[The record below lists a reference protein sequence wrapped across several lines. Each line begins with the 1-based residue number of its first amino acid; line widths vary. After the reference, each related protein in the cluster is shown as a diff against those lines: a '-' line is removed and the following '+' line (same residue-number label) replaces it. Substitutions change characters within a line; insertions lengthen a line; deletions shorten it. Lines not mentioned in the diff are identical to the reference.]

1 MRITTEQQEI
11 LDSLVCERLS
21 RNSENMRAID
31 QFFNSK
37 NDKLVERLLN
47 EAYSEDEDDKIAY
60 YLVKDKEGHILFY
73 FSLKCGQLYDKHLDF
88 ELFKLLGE
96 LYDGLLKMKSE
107 PDISQE
113 DTLAIDKILE
123 EIRSRKGVLKEDL
136 KKITKK
142 NQSIEDFEKVFKD
155 DAAKVGAT
163 YSGIEIVQ
171 FCSNENCLD
180 YWKSY
185 GINQKLGVVVFWQ
198 FIVPIIIKIKECIGC
213 EYLFLFAADDSEDED
228 LVNYYKSWLKF
239 ENSNERSAATP
250 VYDLTCKFLYQETCS
265 LEEKRDAFF
274 KNFNPYE
281 DAV

>member
-198 FIVPIIIKIKECIGC
+198 FS
-213 EYLFLFAADDSEDED
+213 LF
-228 LVNYYKSWLKF
+228 
-239 ENSNERSAATP
+239 
-250 VYDLTCKFLYQETCS
+250 
-265 LEEKRDAFF
+265 
-274 KNFNPYE
+274 
-281 DAV
+281 

>member
-1 MRITTEQQEI
+1 MRITEEQQEI
-11 LDSLVCERLS
+11 LESLVCERLS
-21 RNSENMRAID
+21 RNPANMREID

-47 EAYSEDEDDKIAY
+47 EAYSEDEEDKIAY

-88 ELFKLLGE
+88 DLFKLLGE

-113 DTLAIDKILE
+113 DSIVIDKVLE

-142 NQSIEDFEKVFKD
+142 NQSIDDFEKVFKD
-155 DAAKVGAT
+155 DADKVGAT
-163 YSGIEIVQ
+163 FSGIEIVQ
-171 FCSNENCLD
+171 FCSNEDSLV
-180 YWKSY
+180 YWKKY
-185 GINQKLGVVVFWQ
+185 GVNQKLGVVVFWQ
-198 FIVPIIIKIKECIGC
+198 FIVPIIIKIKELIGC
-213 EYLFLFAADDSEDED
+213 EYLFLFAADDSEDEN

-239 ENSNERSAATP
+239 ESSNERSAATP
-250 VYDLTCKFLYQETCS
+250 VYDLTCEFLYQETCS
-265 LEEKRDAFF
+265 LKEKRDTFF
-274 KNFNPYE
+274 KNFNPDE
-281 DAV
+281 DVV

>member
-1 MRITTEQQEI
+1 MRITEEQQEI
-11 LDSLVCERLS
+11 LESLVCERLS
-21 RNSENMRAID
+21 RNPANMREID

-47 EAYSEDEDDKIAY
+47 EAYSEDEEDKIAY

-88 ELFKLLGE
+88 DLFKLLGE

-113 DTLAIDKILE
+113 DSIVIDKVLE

-142 NQSIEDFEKVFKD
+142 NQSIDDFEKVFKD
-155 DAAKVGAT
+155 DADKVGAT
-163 YSGIEIVQ
+163 FSGIEIVQ
-171 FCSNENCLD
+171 FCSNEASLV
-180 YWKSY
+180 YWKKY
-185 GINQKLGVVVFWQ
+185 GVNQKLGVVVFWQ
-198 FIVPIIIKIKECIGC
+198 FIVPIIIKIKELIGC
-213 EYLFLFAADDSEDED
+213 EYLFLFAADDSEDEN

-239 ENSNERSAATP
+239 ESSNERSAATP
-250 VYDLTCKFLYQETCS
+250 VYDLTCKFLYQEACS
-265 LEEKRDAFF
+265 LKEKRDTFF
-274 KNFNPYE
+274 KNFNPDE
-281 DAV
+281 DVV

>member
-1 MRITTEQQEI
+1 MRITKEQQEI

-21 RNSENMRAID
+21 RNPANMREID

-47 EAYSEDEDDKIAY
+47 EAYSEDEGDKIAY

-88 ELFKLLGE
+88 DLFKLLGE

-107 PDISQE
+107 PDITPE
-113 DTLAIDKILE
+113 DSLAIDKILE

-142 NQSIEDFEKVFKD
+142 NRSIEDFEKLFKD
-155 DAAKVGAT
+155 DADKVGAT
-163 YSGIEIVQ
+163 FSGIEIVQ
-171 FCSNENCLD
+171 FCSNEDCLD
-180 YWKSY
+180 YWKNF

-198 FIVPIIIKIKECIGC
+198 FIVPIIIKIKEWIGC
-213 EYLFLFAADDSEDED
+213 EYLFLFAADDSEDEN

-239 ENSNERSAATP
+239 ESSNERSAATP

-274 KNFNPYE
+274 KNFNPDE

>member
-265 LEEKRDAFF
+265 LKEKRDTFF
-274 KNFNPYE
+274 KNFNPDE
-281 DAV
+281 DVV

>member
-1 MRITTEQQEI
+1 MRITEEQQEI
-11 LDSLVCERLS
+11 LESLVCERLS
-21 RNSENMRAID
+21 RNPANMREID

-47 EAYSEDEDDKIAY
+47 EAYSEDEEDKIAY

-88 ELFKLLGE
+88 DLFKLLGE

-113 DTLAIDKILE
+113 DSIVIDKVLE

-155 DAAKVGAT
+155 DADKVGAT
-163 YSGIEIVQ
+163 FSGIEIVQ
-171 FCSNENCLD
+171 FCSNEDSLE
-180 YWKSY
+180 YWKKY
-185 GINQKLGVVVFWQ
+185 GVNQKLGVVVFWQ
-198 FIVPIIIKIKECIGC
+198 FIVPIIIKIKELIGC
-213 EYLFLFAADDSEDED
+213 EYLFLFAADDSEDEN

-239 ENSNERSAATP
+239 ESSNERSAATP

-265 LEEKRDAFF
+265 LKEKRDTFF
-274 KNFNPYE
+274 KYFNPDE
-281 DAV
+281 DVV

>member
-1 MRITTEQQEI
+1 MRITEEQQEI
-11 LDSLVCERLS
+11 LESLVCERLS
-21 RNSENMRAID
+21 RNPANMREID

-47 EAYSEDEDDKIAY
+47 EAYSEDEEDKIAY

-88 ELFKLLGE
+88 DLFKLLGE

-113 DTLAIDKILE
+113 DSIVIDKVLE

-142 NQSIEDFEKVFKD
+142 NQSIDDFEKVFKD
-155 DAAKVGAT
+155 DADKVGAT
-163 YSGIEIVQ
+163 FSGIEIVQ
-171 FCSNENCLD
+171 FCSNEDSLV
-180 YWKSY
+180 YWKKY
-185 GINQKLGVVVFWQ
+185 GVNQKLGVVVFWQ
-198 FIVPIIIKIKECIGC
+198 FIVPIIIKIKELIGC
-213 EYLFLFAADDSEDED
+213 EYLFLFAADDSEDEN

-239 ENSNERSAATP
+239 ESSDERSAATP

-265 LEEKRDAFF
+265 LKEKRDNFF
-274 KNFNPYE
+274 KNFNPDE
-281 DAV
+281 DVV

>member
-274 KNFNPYE
+274 KNFNPDE

>member
-1 MRITTEQQEI
+1 MRITKEQQGI

-21 RNSENMRAID
+21 RNPANMREID

-47 EAYSEDEDDKIAY
+47 EAYSEDEGDKIAY

-88 ELFKLLGE
+88 DLFKLLGE

-107 PDISQE
+107 PDITPE
-113 DTLAIDKILE
+113 DSLAIDKILE

-142 NQSIEDFEKVFKD
+142 NRSIEDFEKVFKD
-155 DAAKVGAT
+155 DADKVGAT
-163 YSGIEIVQ
+163 FSGIEIVQ
-171 FCSNENCLD
+171 FCSNEDCLD
-180 YWKSY
+180 YWKNY

-198 FIVPIIIKIKECIGC
+198 FIVPIIIKIKEWIGC
-213 EYLFLFAADDSEDED
+213 EYLFLFAADDSEDEN

-239 ENSNERSAATP
+239 ESSNERSAATP

-274 KNFNPYE
+274 KNFNPDE

>member
-1 MRITTEQQEI
+1 MRITTEQLEI

-250 VYDLTCKFLYQETCS
+250 VYDLTCKFLYQETSS

-274 KNFNPYE
+274 KNFNPDE

>member
-1 MRITTEQQEI
+1 MRTTKEQQKI

-21 RNSENMRAID
+21 RNPANMREID

-47 EAYSEDEDDKIAY
+47 EAYSEDEGDKIAY

-88 ELFKLLGE
+88 DLFKLLGE

-107 PDISQE
+107 PDITPE
-113 DTLAIDKILE
+113 DSLAIDKILE

-142 NQSIEDFEKVFKD
+142 NRSIEDFEKVFKD
-155 DAAKVGAT
+155 DADKVGAT
-163 YSGIEIVQ
+163 FSGIEIVQ
-171 FCSNENCLD
+171 FCSNEDCLD
-180 YWKSY
+180 YWKNF

-198 FIVPIIIKIKECIGC
+198 FIVPIIIKIKEWIGC
-213 EYLFLFAADDSEDED
+213 EYLFLFAADDSEDEN

-239 ENSNERSAATP
+239 ESSNERSAATP

-274 KNFNPYE
+274 KNFNPDE

>member
-1 MRITTEQQEI
+1 MRITKEQQEI

-21 RNSENMRAID
+21 RNPANMREID

-47 EAYSEDEDDKIAY
+47 EAYSEDEGDKIAY

-88 ELFKLLGE
+88 DLFKLLGE

-107 PDISQE
+107 PDITPE
-113 DTLAIDKILE
+113 DSLAIDKILE

-142 NQSIEDFEKVFKD
+142 NRSIEDFEKVFKD
-155 DAAKVGAT
+155 DADKVGAT
-163 YSGIEIVQ
+163 FSGIEIVQ
-171 FCSNENCLD
+171 FCSNEDCLD
-180 YWKSY
+180 YWKNY

-198 FIVPIIIKIKECIGC
+198 FIVPIIIKIKEWIGC
-213 EYLFLFAADDSEDED
+213 EYLFLFAADDSEDEN

-239 ENSNERSAATP
+239 ESSNERSAATP

-274 KNFNPYE
+274 KNFNPDE

>member
-1 MRITTEQQEI
+1 MRITEEQQRI

-21 RNSENMRAID
+21 RNPANMREIA

-47 EAYSEDEDDKIAY
+47 EAYSEDEEDKIAY

-88 ELFKLLGE
+88 DLFKLLGE
-96 LYDGLLKMKSE
+96 LYDGLLKMRSE

-113 DTLAIDKILE
+113 DSTAIDKILE
-123 EIRSRKGVLKEDL
+123 EIRSRKGVLKDDL

-142 NQSIEDFEKVFKD
+142 NQSIEDFEKVFED
-155 DAAKVGAT
+155 GTDKVGAT
-163 YSGIEIVQ
+163 FSGIEIVQ
-171 FCSNENCLD
+171 FCSNEDCLD
-180 YWKSY
+180 YWKKF
-185 GINQKLGVVVFWQ
+185 GVNQKLGVVVFWQ
-198 FIVPIIIKIKECIGC
+198 FIVPIIIKIKEWIGC
-213 EYLFLFAADDSEDED
+213 EYLFLFAADDSEDEN

-239 ENSNERSAATP
+239 ESSNERSAATP
-250 VYDLTCKFLYQETCS
+250 IYDLTCKFLYQETSS
-265 LEEKRDAFF
+265 LKEKRDTFF
-274 KNFNPYE
+274 KNFNPDE

>member
-1 MRITTEQQEI
+1 MRE
-11 LDSLVCERLS
+11 
-21 RNSENMRAID
+21 ID

-47 EAYSEDEDDKIAY
+47 EAYSEDEEDKIAY

-88 ELFKLLGE
+88 DLFKLLGE

-113 DTLAIDKILE
+113 DSIVIDKVLE

-155 DAAKVGAT
+155 DADKVGAT
-163 YSGIEIVQ
+163 FSGIEIVQ
-171 FCSNENCLD
+171 FCSNEDSLV
-180 YWKSY
+180 YWKKY
-185 GINQKLGVVVFWQ
+185 GVNQKLGVVVFWQ
-198 FIVPIIIKIKECIGC
+198 FIVPIIIKIKELIGC
-213 EYLFLFAADDSEDED
+213 EYLFLFAADDSEDEN

-239 ENSNERSAATP
+239 ESSNERSAATP

-265 LEEKRDAFF
+265 LKEKRDTFF
-274 KNFNPYE
+274 KNFNPDE
-281 DAV
+281 DVV

>member
-1 MRITTEQQEI
+1 MRITEEQQEI
-11 LDSLVCERLS
+11 LESLVCERLS
-21 RNSENMRAID
+21 RNPANMREID
-31 QFFNSK
+31 RFFNSK

-47 EAYSEDEDDKIAY
+47 EAYSEDEEDKIAY

-88 ELFKLLGE
+88 DLFKLLGE

-113 DTLAIDKILE
+113 DSIVIDKVLE

-142 NQSIEDFEKVFKD
+142 NQSIDDFEKVFKD
-155 DAAKVGAT
+155 DADKVGAT
-163 YSGIEIVQ
+163 FSGIEIVQ
-171 FCSNENCLD
+171 FCSNEDSLV
-180 YWKSY
+180 YWKKY
-185 GINQKLGVVVFWQ
+185 GVNQKLGVVVFWQ
-198 FIVPIIIKIKECIGC
+198 FIVPIIIKIKELIGC
-213 EYLFLFAADDSEDED
+213 EYLFLFAADDSEDEN

-239 ENSNERSAATP
+239 ESSDERSAATP

-265 LEEKRDAFF
+265 LKEKRDNFF
-274 KNFNPYE
+274 KNFNPDE
-281 DAV
+281 DVV

>member
-1 MRITTEQQEI
+1 MRITEEQQEI
-11 LDSLVCERLS
+11 LESLVCERLS
-21 RNSENMRAID
+21 RNPANMREID

-47 EAYSEDEDDKIAY
+47 EAYSEDEEDKIAY

-88 ELFKLLGE
+88 DLFKLLGE

-113 DTLAIDKILE
+113 DSIAIDKVLE

-142 NQSIEDFEKVFKD
+142 NQSIDDFEKVFKD
-155 DAAKVGAT
+155 DADKVGAT
-163 YSGIEIVQ
+163 FLGIEIVQ
-171 FCSNENCLD
+171 FCSNEDSLV
-180 YWKSY
+180 YWKKY
-185 GINQKLGVVVFWQ
+185 GVNQKLGVVVFWQ
-198 FIVPIIIKIKECIGC
+198 FIVPIIIKIKELIGC
-213 EYLFLFAADDSEDED
+213 EYLFLFAADDSEDEN

-239 ENSNERSAATP
+239 ESSNERSAATP

-265 LEEKRDAFF
+265 LKEKRDTFF
-274 KNFNPYE
+274 KNFNPDE
-281 DAV
+281 DVV

>member
-1 MRITTEQQEI
+1 MRITKEQQEI

-21 RNSENMRAID
+21 RNPANMREID

-47 EAYSEDEDDKIAY
+47 EAFSEDEEDKIAY

-88 ELFKLLGE
+88 DLFKLLGE

-113 DTLAIDKILE
+113 DSIVIDKVLE

-142 NQSIEDFEKVFKD
+142 NQSIDDFEKVFKD
-155 DAAKVGAT
+155 DADKVGAT
-163 YSGIEIVQ
+163 FSGIEIVQ
-171 FCSNENCLD
+171 FCSNEDSLG
-180 YWKSY
+180 YWEKY
-185 GINQKLGVVVFWQ
+185 GVNQKLGVVVFWQ
-198 FIVPIIIKIKECIGC
+198 FIVPIIIKIKELIGC
-213 EYLFLFAADDSEDED
+213 EYLFLFAADDSEDEN

-239 ENSNERSAATP
+239 ESSNERSAATP

-265 LEEKRDAFF
+265 LKEKRDTFF
-274 KNFNPYE
+274 KNFNPDE
-281 DAV
+281 DVV

>member
-1 MRITTEQQEI
+1 MRITEEQQEI
-11 LDSLVCERLS
+11 LESLVCERLS
-21 RNSENMRAID
+21 RNPANMREID
-31 QFFNSK
+31 RFFNSK

-47 EAYSEDEDDKIAY
+47 EAYSEDEEDKIAY

-88 ELFKLLGE
+88 DLFKLLGE

-113 DTLAIDKILE
+113 DLIVIDKVLE

-142 NQSIEDFEKVFKD
+142 NQSIDDFEKVFKD
-155 DAAKVGAT
+155 DADKVGAT
-163 YSGIEIVQ
+163 FSGIEIVQ
-171 FCSNENCLD
+171 FCSNEDSLV
-180 YWKSY
+180 YWKKY
-185 GINQKLGVVVFWQ
+185 GVNQKLGVVVFWQ
-198 FIVPIIIKIKECIGC
+198 FIVPIIIKIKELIGC
-213 EYLFLFAADDSEDED
+213 EYLFLFAADDSEDEN

-239 ENSNERSAATP
+239 ESSDERSAATP

-265 LEEKRDAFF
+265 LKEKRDNFF
-274 KNFNPYE
+274 KNFNPDE
-281 DAV
+281 DVV

>member
-1 MRITTEQQEI
+1 MRITKEQQEI

-21 RNSENMRAID
+21 RNPANMREID

-47 EAYSEDEDDKIAY
+47 EAYSEDEGDKIAY

-88 ELFKLLGE
+88 DLFKLLGE

-107 PDISQE
+107 PDITPE
-113 DTLAIDKILE
+113 DSLAIDKILE

-142 NQSIEDFEKVFKD
+142 NRSIEDFEKVFKD
-155 DAAKVGAT
+155 DADKVGAT
-163 YSGIEIVQ
+163 FSGIEIVQ
-171 FCSNENCLD
+171 FCSNEDCLD
-180 YWKSY
+180 YWKNY
-185 GINQKLGVVVFWQ
+185 GINQKLGVVVFWH
-198 FIVPIIIKIKECIGC
+198 FIVPIIIKIKEWIGC
-213 EYLFLFAADDSEDED
+213 EYLFLFAADDSEDEN

-239 ENSNERSAATP
+239 ESSNERSAATP

-265 LEEKRDAFF
+265 LEDKRDAFF
-274 KNFNPYE
+274 KNFNPDE